1 VAELIYRKG
10 KGENDDDNGNG
21 NGKERRK
28 ENVLLNVLAERVHNI
43 IMERQAEC
51 RRYDDALKALDLDL
65 TAMRQQ
71 THDWMQRLNN
81 RLPPWVVLVL
91 SGAGTAIG
99 AMAMWILTHAG
110 GGKG

>member
-1 VAELIYRKG
+1 MA
-10 KGENDDDNGNG
+10 DDNGN
-21 NGKERRK
+21 ERRK
-28 ENVLLNVLAERVHNI
+28 NDVLLNVLGERVHNI

-51 RRYDDALKALDLDL
+51 RRYDDALKALDLDM

-81 RLPPWVVLVL
+81 RLPPMVAWIL
-91 SGAGTAIG
+91 GAAGTAIG

-110 GGKG
+110 GKG

>member
-1 VAELIYRKG
+1 MSELVFRKG
-10 KGENDDDNGNG
+10 GEDNGNG
-21 NGKERRK
+21 NEKERRK
-28 ENVLLNVLAERVHNI
+28 QDVMVNVLGERIHNLVI
-43 IMERQAEC
+43 ENQESR

-65 TAMRQQ
+65 NAMRQQ

-110 GGKG
+110 GKG